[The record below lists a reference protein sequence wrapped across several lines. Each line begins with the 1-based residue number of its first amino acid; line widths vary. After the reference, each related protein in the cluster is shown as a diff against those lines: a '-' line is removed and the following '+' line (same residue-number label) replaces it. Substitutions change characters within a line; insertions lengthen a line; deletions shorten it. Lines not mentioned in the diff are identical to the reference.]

1 MAVATGTL
9 RIGVL
14 GVGRIGRMHAELLER
29 QVPGAAV
36 TAVYDAFEP
45 TAREVAARLG
55 VAMPVTDAVADVL
68 AGRVAIDA
76 AVEALMTRP
85 LRREAG

>member
-29 QVPGAAV
+29 QVPGAAISSS
-36 TAVYDAFEP
+36 AVP
-45 TAREVAARLG
+45 VAGTPRRDD
-55 VAMPVTDAVADVL
+55 TSRAVGAN
-68 AGRVAIDA
+68 AS
-76 AVEALMTRP
+76 
-85 LRREAG
+85 